1 MPDTSHTTD
10 VRLAAGGEESADG
23 VQRWTYFRLREKPE
37 SAWFAMAIALLLL
50 LLVVG
55 TTGRWYLGVLSVG
68 AAVLILWRFLLPVS
82 YELDAQGVR
91 ESVGGITRRLMW
103 RQVRRVE
110 QIDTAFVLFPYAR
123 NNLLARIGAIYLPCK
138 SREAVVQNMIET
150 HAPWSAIWQS

>member
-1 MPDTSHTTD
+1 MPDTSHRTD

-68 AAVLILWRFLLPVS
+68 AAVLILWRFLLPVT

-110 QIDTAFVLFPYAR
+110 QIDTAFVLFPYGGTTCWLESAR
-123 NNLLARIGAIYLPCK
+123 FICPANLAKRLCK
-138 SREAVVQNMIET
+138 T
-150 HAPWSAIWQS
+150 